1 MGIVDISSL
10 PFSSKAGLCWSF
22 FWRGLVIGLGS
33 SLAGGVLGF
42 VIGFVFAL
50 VGLPIELIQIVG
62 GLAGLIAGCFF
73 LYVYVKWLLSARLG
87 TYRLQ
92 LVRDDGQA

>member
-1 MGIVDISSL
+1 MEVVDISSL

-33 SLAGGVLGF
+33 ALAGGVLGF
-42 VIGFVFAL
+42 VIGFVSAL
-50 VGLPIELIQIVG
+50 AGLPIEVIRIVG

-73 LYVYVKWLLSARLG
+73 LYVYVKWLLSTRLG
-87 TYRLQ
+87 TFRLQ
-92 LVRDDGQA
+92 LVRDDRQV

>member
-1 MGIVDISSL
+1 MGVVDIKSL

-33 SLAGGVLGF
+33 SLAGGLLGF

-50 VGLPIELIQIVG
+50 AGLPVELIQIVG
-62 GLAGLIAGCFF
+62 GLAGLVAGCFF
-73 LYVYVKWLLSARLG
+73 LYLYVKWILSSQLG
-87 TYRLQ
+87 PYRLQ
-92 LVRDDGQA
+92 LVHNDR